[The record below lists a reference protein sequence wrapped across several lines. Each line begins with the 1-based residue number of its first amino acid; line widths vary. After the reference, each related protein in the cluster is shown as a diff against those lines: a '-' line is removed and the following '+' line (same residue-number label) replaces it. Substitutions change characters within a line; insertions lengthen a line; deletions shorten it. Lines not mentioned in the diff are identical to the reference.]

1 MKNLFFTLFL
11 LSSTFF
17 NTYAQDSTATK
28 LQITGYVDAYYQ
40 YNFNGV
46 AQAKTTSFSETNNSF
61 TLGMANVKLA
71 KNVKKAGF
79 VADLGFGPRAD
90 AANGYAN
97 STSSIVKQL
106 YVTYAP
112 TEKLKFTFGNFA
124 THIGYELIDATGNLN
139 YSTSY
144 AFSKGP
150 FYHTGLKAE
159 YVLSS
164 NLTGMIGGFND
175 TDRKFDFDASKHIGG
190 QLAYTKGNL
199 KLYLNYLDGKIEED
213 TSLLHNRQWDVTASL
228 QATEKLGLGLNLTQK
243 YFARPNVPLSNW
255 TSGALYANV
264 WVRSNVVLVARG
276 EYFIDMNGEAV
287 GVTDDKIFDLTLSAN
302 IKLDGLTII
311 PEIRYDQST
320 QAIFSDHLSTK
331 KNSPSFLV
339 AVVYAF

>member
-28 LQITGYVDAYYQ
+28 LQITGYADAYYQ
-40 YNFNGV
+40 YNLNGV

-71 KNVKKAGF
+71 KAFKKAGF

-112 TEKLKFTFGNFA
+112 TSKLKFTFGNFA

-150 FYHTGLKAE
+150 FYHTGIKGE
-159 YVLSS
+159 YILSPT
-164 NLTGMIGGFND
+164 LTGMIGVFND
-175 TDRKFDFDASKHIGG
+175 TDRKFDFDASKHVGA
-190 QLAYTKGNL
+190 QLAYAKGNL
-199 KLYLNYLDGKIEED
+199 KLYLNYLEGKNSED
-213 TSLLHNRQWDVTASL
+213 TATLRNRQWDVTASL

-243 YFARPNVPLSNW
+243 YFIRPNITLSSW
-255 TSGALYANV
+255 TGTALYANV
-264 WVRSNVVLVARG
+264 AVASNVVLAARG
-276 EYFIDMNGEAV
+276 EYFIDIKGEAV
-287 GVTDDKIFDLTLSAN
+287 GVTDNKIFDFTLSAN

-311 PEIRYDQST
+311 PEIRYDNAT
-320 QAIFSDHLSTK
+320 QAIFLDKTGAK
-331 KNSPSFLV
+331 KSSPSLLV
-339 AVVYAF
+339 AAVYVF